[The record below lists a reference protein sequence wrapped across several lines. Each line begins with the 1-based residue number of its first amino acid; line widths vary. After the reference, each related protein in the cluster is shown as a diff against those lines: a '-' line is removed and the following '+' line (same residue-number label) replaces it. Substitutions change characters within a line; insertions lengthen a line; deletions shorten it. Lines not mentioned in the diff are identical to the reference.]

1 MDLQLEFFQSSYSE
15 TLNNAS
21 SLPLPLML
29 GLAFL
34 GGLISSLLP
43 CVLSLL
49 PINLAYIGTLNIEN
63 KIDAFKK
70 AASFVLGVA
79 LILSLLG
86 VSAGF
91 AFAVF
96 TEYKDVINLIIGI
109 IITIM
114 ALSLIDIIK
123 IPLPQVFSKMPEANP
138 FIVGMIFALV
148 SSPCSSPVLIS
159 VVSIAAGLGST
170 IKSLALMFCFS
181 LGYTAII
188 FFASLFTGLIKQLSW
203 AKQSS
208 QTITKLSA
216 GILGLIGIFYIING
230 LQNLF

>member
-1 MDLQLEFFQSSYSE
+1 MDSQLEIFQSSYNE

-21 SLPLPLML
+21 SFPIFWTL

-49 PINLAYIGTLNIEN
+49 PINLAYIGTLNIDN
-63 KIDAFKK
+63 KTEAFKK
-70 AASFVLGVA
+70 AFSFVLGVA
-79 LILSLLG
+79 LVLSLLG
-86 VSAGF
+86 VSASF

-96 TEYKDVINLIIGI
+96 TAYRGIISLIIGL

-114 ALSLIDIIK
+114 ALSLLDIIK
-123 IPLPQVFSKMPEANP
+123 IHLPQIFNKMPNTNP

-159 VVSIAAGLGST
+159 VVTIAASLGS
-170 IKSLALMFCFS
+170 IPKSLALMFSFS
-181 LGYTAII
+181 MGYTAII
-188 FFASLFTGLIKQLSW
+188 FFTSLFTGLIKQLTWFKANS
-203 AKQSS
+203 
-208 QTITKLSA
+208 TLITKLSA
-216 GILGLIGIFYIING
+216 ATLGLIGIFYIIDG
-230 LQNLF
+230 VKNLF